1 MCCGHM
7 WFLFFIY
14 QLKSQIKYI
23 SCAAV
28 EFVENI
34 THPREYVSIY
44 VSFTEKKQ
52 YSNVCVLLELL
63 TQLKSNEEKHN

>member
-1 MCCGHM
+1 MCCSHM

-23 SCAAV
+23 LHAAV

-34 THPREYVSIY
+34 THIQESMYPFILALQRKAVFKRLCPLRITY
-44 VSFTEKKQ
+44 TA
-52 YSNVCVLLELL
+52 
-63 TQLKSNEEKHN
+63 